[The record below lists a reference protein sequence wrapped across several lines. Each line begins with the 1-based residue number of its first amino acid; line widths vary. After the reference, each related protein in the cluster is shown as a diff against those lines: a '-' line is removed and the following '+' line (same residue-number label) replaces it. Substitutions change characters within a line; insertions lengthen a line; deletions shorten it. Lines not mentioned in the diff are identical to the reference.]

1 MIHTVETELGG
12 RSVVIETGKV
22 ARQAGGAV
30 TIRMGDS
37 IVLVTAVVSKKPK
50 AGVDFLPLTC
60 EYIERTFAA
69 GKIPGGFFKR
79 EGRLSE
85 LATLTSRFI
94 DRPIRP
100 LFPEGFH
107 HEMQVLATVLSAD
120 SDNEPGMLALTGAS
134 AALLLSDAPFETAIA
149 GVRVA
154 RVGGVLKCNPTMEE
168 LETSDINLVV
178 AGSRDAVMMVEG
190 EMQEVSETDVI
201 EAIRFAHDSIQPLLK
216 IQEELRKLAGKPKME
231 VKAEEEDKSFGE
243 DVRSFA
249 EAKLNAAFKTPE
261 KQKRQQAIAAVEA
274 ELALAKVPA
283 EDDGTIAKK
292 VKQHFADLEYKLMR
306 KMVTDEK
313 KRIDGRRYDEIRPIT
328 IEVGV
333 LPRAHGSALF
343 TRGETQALVA
353 VTLGSGDDEQRIDAL
368 AGEWNKRFML
378 HYNFPPFCTGETKPM
393 RGPSRREIGHGALA
407 ERSVER
413 VSPSEE
419 SFPYTIR
426 IVSEI
431 LESNGSSSMATVCG
445 ASLALMDAGVPFKSH
460 VAGIAM
466 GLVKEGDKVAILS
479 DILGDEDHLGDMDFK
494 VAGTE
499 KGITGLQMD
508 IKIAGVEGALL
519 ADALEQA
526 RQGRLH
532 ILGKMKEALPAPRE
546 DLSPY
551 APRITTLK
559 IDKEKIGA
567 LIGPG
572 GKNIRGI
579 VDETGCKINVEDD
592 GTVKVYSNDAE
603 AMARAVEKVEELTAV
618 PELGKTYRGRVVKI
632 AEFGAFVN
640 IFPGTDGLLHV
651 SEIDYQRVNNVR
663 DVLNE
668 GDEVMVK
675 VIRMEPDGKIALSRK
690 ETMPPP
696 EGYVPPPPREGR
708 PPSRDGYRRDDRG
721 GHDRGR
727 RDHGPRRDR

>member
-1 MIHTVETELGG
+1 MIHRVETQIGG
-12 RSVVIETGKV
+12 RSIVIETGKV

-50 AGVDFLPLTC
+50 VGVDFLPLTC

-190 EMQEVSETDVI
+190 EMEEVSEADVI
-201 EAIRFAHDSIQPLLK
+201 EAIHFAHDSMQSLLK

-231 VKAEEEDKSFGE
+231 VKVEEEDKTFSE
-243 DVRSFA
+243 DVRSFS
-249 EAKLNAAFKTPE
+249 EQKLKAAFKTPE

-274 ELALAKVPA
+274 ELAQAKVPA
-283 EDDGTIAKK
+283 GDDGTVAKK
-292 VKQHFADLEYKLMR
+292 VKQHFADLEYQLMR

-328 IEVGV
+328 IETGV

-353 VTLGSGDDEQRIDAL
+353 VTLGSGDDEQTIDAL
-368 AGEWNKRFML
+368 AGEWSKRFML

-407 ERSVER
+407 ERSVQR

-445 ASLALMDAGVPFKSH
+445 ASLALMDAGVPLKSH

-519 ADALEQA
+519 ANALEQA

-532 ILGKMKEALPAPRE
+532 ILGKMREALEAPRAE
-546 DLSPY
+546 LSSY
-551 APRITTLK
+551 APRIKTMT

-579 VDETGCKINVEDD
+579 IDETGVKMDVEDD
-592 GTVKVYSNDAE
+592 GTVKIYSNDAV
-603 AMARAVEKVEELTAV
+603 AMSRAIEKVEELTAV
-618 PELGKTYRGRVVKI
+618 PELGKIYRGKVVKI

-640 IFPGTDGLLHV
+640 ILPGTDGLLHI
-651 SEIDYQRVNNVR
+651 SEIDFHRVNQVR
-663 DVLNE
+663 DILTE

-675 VIRMEPDGKIALSRK
+675 VIRMENDGKIALSRK
-690 ETMPPP
+690 ETMTPP
-696 EGYVPPPPREGR
+696 EGYVPPPPREEGFRRPRDDDRRGPDRRPGRGPGGGR
-708 PPSRDGYRRDDRG
+708 PHR
-721 GHDRGR
+721 
-727 RDHGPRRDR
+727 